1 MSIQLRK
8 PDYILVYVSDMQ
20 RSVAFYRDILG
31 LPLRFTTPGWSE
43 FETGSVAL
51 ALHRGSD
58 ERLEER
64 LSEQGG
70 RPPAG
75 VAHLAFVVEN
85 IQLAY
90 EGLKARGANF
100 SLPPQKQVTG
110 NTLAVLHDPDGFGIT
125 IQERQEGK
133 A

>member
-1 MSIQLRK
+1 MSIQLGK

-43 FETGSVAL
+43 FETGSLTL
-51 ALHRGSD
+51 ALHRGNN
-58 ERLEER
+58 ERLP
-64 LSEQGG
+64 EQGG

-75 VAHLAFVVEN
+75 VAHLAFVVKD
-85 IQLAY
+85 IQAAY
-90 EGLKARGANF
+90 EDLKARGAHF

-125 IQERQEGK
+125 IQERQEGRS
-133 A
+133 

>member
-8 PDYILVYVSDMQ
+8 PDYLLVYVSDMQ

-43 FETGSVAL
+43 FETGSVTL
-51 ALHRGSD
+51 ALHRGGD
-58 ERLEER
+58 ERLPEH
-64 LSEQGG
+64 GG

-75 VAHLAFVVEN
+75 VAQLGFVVEN
-85 IQLAY
+85 IQVAY
-90 EGLKARGANF
+90 EDLKARGANF